1 MAMKVVAPDV
11 IEQVALV
18 TGRILHEG
26 TGKPMIGTVQITVQ
40 ESFVIDKSLS
50 DGTFVLSGQPKLLF
64 PELALKDYQL
74 LLKIK
79 ATSPQFRQEFV
90 EKSLSVTIPKGW
102 NFEQPISKALPIATS
117 TILVLFPAEP
127 VFIRGYV
134 FDIDNPGMGIPNATV
149 KIQQGVN
156 TFTALTSTDVERK
169 GNYSFQDPGD
179 PTKPQAF
186 TITATNPA
194 TISCSATGFKPSP
207 NRPLAVDFERSL
219 HEEYFYLLRS

>member
-1 MAMKVVAPDV
+1 MKRIAPDV

-18 TGRILHEG
+18 TGKILHEG
-26 TGKPMIGTVQITVQ
+26 TGKPVIGTVQITVQ
-40 ESFVIDKSLS
+40 EPPVIDKILS
-50 DGTFVLSGQPKLLF
+50 DGTFVLSGRPELLF
-64 PELALKDYQL
+64 PGLALKAYQL
-74 LLKIK
+74 RLNIR
-79 ATSPQFRQEFV
+79 ATSLQFRQGFA
-90 EKSLSVTIPKGW
+90 EKTLTVTIPKGW
-102 NFEQPISKALPIATS
+102 SFEQPISKVLPTSSS
-117 TILVLFPAEP
+117 TILVLFPTEP

-156 TFTALTSTDVERK
+156 TFTALTSTDIERK
-169 GNYSFQDPGD
+169 GKYSFQASGD

-207 NRPLAVDFERSL
+207 SRPLAIDFERSL